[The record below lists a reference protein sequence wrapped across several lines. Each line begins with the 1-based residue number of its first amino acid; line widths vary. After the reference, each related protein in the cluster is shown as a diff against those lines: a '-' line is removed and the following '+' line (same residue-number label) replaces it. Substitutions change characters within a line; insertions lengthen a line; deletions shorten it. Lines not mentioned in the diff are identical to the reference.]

1 MSSYKFRKN
10 AEIGKLEAETDS
22 FLSSCFYES
31 DVFKGLINFD
41 SSEKNPD
48 FTRRIIVGRT
58 GSGKT
63 ALLKQIL
70 GSNSVKV
77 HDTIEAENTV
87 FEHINNNVFISDL
100 MDKGVDLRVFYKSLW
115 LHVLLVKVIN
125 LLYRSSY
132 NSFFEYIKNLYG
144 KDKTLYK
151 PELANEYLESY
162 KDNFFNENIVS
173 EISNKMQDELSGKFG
188 SGLFNTTGKVS
199 EEHLKKIQSAT
210 SSYVSKEL
218 LRKQK
223 ELIKIIKAEF
233 SNEKQIRV
241 IISIDDLD
249 KSWLSSSSIRYD
261 FINALLEAF
270 KELLDLNS
278 VKILISIRTDIIMG
292 IYNNT
297 LRQDEKD
304 QSLIYAISWNKKEIR
319 QILDDRINHLI
330 KNQYQSSRSVTFSD
344 VFDFKVASVKAD
356 EFIIN
361 RTMLRPKDAIN
372 FVNLCLSECDGQVEL
387 NEDIVL
393 TAEEKF
399 YSVRKQALIKEWLS
413 IFIHIK
419 DYLDSLSFISD
430 KSFKIA
436 ELAENDKNNVL
447 EYLLSRP
454 HSKDNDEEHN
464 NRLLEFEELVKV
476 WFIVGIIGIKKS
488 DTLIIYSSFEK
499 PELDI
504 TDLKR
509 QFEIHPLFFR
519 H

>member
-188 SGLFNTTGKVS
+188 TGLFNITGKVS
-199 EEHLKKIQSAT
+199 EENLKKFNQ
-210 SSYVSKEL
+210 L
-218 LRKQK
+218 L
-223 ELIKIIKAEF
+223 
-233 SNEKQIRV
+233 
-241 IISIDDLD
+241 
-249 KSWLSSSSIRYD
+249 
-261 FINALLEAF
+261 
-270 KELLDLNS
+270 
-278 VKILISIRTDIIMG
+278 
-292 IYNNT
+292 
-297 LRQDEKD
+297 
-304 QSLIYAISWNKKEIR
+304 
-319 QILDDRINHLI
+319 
-330 KNQYQSSRSVTFSD
+330 
-344 VFDFKVASVKAD
+344 
-356 EFIIN
+356 
-361 RTMLRPKDAIN
+361 
-372 FVNLCLSECDGQVEL
+372 QVM
-387 NEDIVL
+387 
-393 TAEEKF
+393 
-399 YSVRKQALIKEWLS
+399 
-413 IFIHIK
+413 
-419 DYLDSLSFISD
+419 
-430 KSFKIA
+430 
-436 ELAENDKNNVL
+436 
-447 EYLLSRP
+447 
-454 HSKDNDEEHN
+454 
-464 NRLLEFEELVKV
+464 
-476 WFIVGIIGIKKS
+476 
-488 DTLIIYSSFEK
+488 
-499 PELDI
+499 
-504 TDLKR
+504 
-509 QFEIHPLFFR
+509 
-519 H
+519 